1 MLPVGGTDWQSFV
14 YLHANDLSYYDV
26 IIQAHELR
34 ATKDYREYIFVSE
47 RMCVHIQSIVFIFSL
62 SMLVFCGVLVTNLW
76 VHGIMKPE

>member
-1 MLPVGGTDWQSFV
+1 LLPVGGTDWQSFV

-47 RMCVHIQSIVFIFSL
+47 RMCVHIQSIDACILRRSRDESL
-62 SMLVFCGVLVTNLW
+62 GPWYYEARVRFC
-76 VHGIMKPE
+76 